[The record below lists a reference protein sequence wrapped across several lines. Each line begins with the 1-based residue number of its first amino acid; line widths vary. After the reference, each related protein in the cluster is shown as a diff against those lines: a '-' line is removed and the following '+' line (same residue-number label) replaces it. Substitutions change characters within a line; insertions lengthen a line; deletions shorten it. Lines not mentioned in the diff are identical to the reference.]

1 MITPQEAESHV
12 FSKASFGGGYNM
24 AQVDAFLDVLI
35 ADYTALYK
43 ENAAL
48 KGKMKVLVDKIEE
61 YRSTEDAMR
70 MTLLSAQKM
79 ADTLLKEA
87 EGKKEEAL
95 QRYEAEAATRMEQI
109 QREIANEELRLTAA
123 RNSTAAYVARL
134 KELYTHELEYIG
146 QLSEMT
152 AGQTAAA
159 ADSAAPLEDTISK
172 LMKAEPEEAE
182 PEAQAEAGAEPASE
196 EPESAPE
203 EAEKA
208 APEEIED
215 ETVVFDRLQFG
226 KDYDFE

>member
-43 ENAAL
+43 ESAAL

-95 QRYEAEAATRMEQI
+95 QRYEAEAAARMEQI

-172 LMKAEPEEAE
+172 LMKAEPE
-182 PEAQAEAGAEPASE
+182 AQAEAEAEPASE